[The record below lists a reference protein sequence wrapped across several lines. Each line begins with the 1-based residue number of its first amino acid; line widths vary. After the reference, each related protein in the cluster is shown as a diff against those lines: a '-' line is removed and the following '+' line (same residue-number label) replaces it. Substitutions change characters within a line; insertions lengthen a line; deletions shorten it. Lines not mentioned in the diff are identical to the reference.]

1 MASLPS
7 GGQACSCDFS
17 AIPLP
22 LCVVTSNLVGLGST
36 NTNHRKTHS
45 APLTTLFL
53 SIQDVPGMNPADPL
67 GCLYLSI
74 QIESVFIYSYHIRT
88 HSRRRITSPYRSIM
102 TSNVFV
108 YDTIEKTHCTQP
120 LMRWGDQNLIPMC
133 LSIATI

>member
-1 MASLPS
+1 MCSYMASLPS
-7 GGQACSCDFS
+7 GGQACSCDFL
-17 AIPLP
+17 AIALP
-22 LCVVTSNLVGLGST
+22 LCVVTSNLVGPGST
-36 NTNHRKTHS
+36 NTNHRKTHL

-88 HSRRRITSPYRSIM
+88 HSRRRITSPYRGIM

-108 YDTIEKTHCTQP
+108 YDTIEKHTV
-120 LMRWGDQNLIPMC
+120 RNLLCAGVTRI
-133 LSIATI
+133 